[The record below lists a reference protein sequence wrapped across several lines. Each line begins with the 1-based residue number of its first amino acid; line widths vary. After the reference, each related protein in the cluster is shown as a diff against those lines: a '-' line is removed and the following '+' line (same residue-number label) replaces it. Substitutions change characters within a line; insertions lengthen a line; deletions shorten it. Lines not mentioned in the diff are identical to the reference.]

1 MDSFRSEGM
10 MSPEL
15 FPIGFSLGVATTATI
30 LAFLLAIP
38 LAKLRYH
45 HRGPA
50 WDLMDGL
57 LLLPLALP
65 PTVVGLVLISILG
78 TQSPV
83 GQAFRSV
90 GLQILFNWPAAIIA
104 ATTVSFP
111 LMYQTARSSFR
122 QIDPELLD
130 TAEIH
135 GVSSLQKV
143 WFLMIP
149 LAWPGIAAGLVLTFL
164 RALGEFGATLMIAG
178 NIPGKTQTAPVA
190 LFFAVEAGD
199 MSYAWFLTW
208 VILAASLLALLF
220 SGLTNRWKDR

>member
-1 MDSFRSEGM
+1 MPTD
-10 MSPEL
+10 L
-15 FPIGFSLGVATTATI
+15 FPIGFSLSVALSATTI
-30 LAFLLAIP
+30 AFLIAVP
-38 LAKLRYH
+38 LAKLRYY
-45 HRGPA
+45 HRGPG

-57 LLLPLALP
+57 LSLPLALP
-65 PTVVGLVLISILG
+65 PTVVGLVLITLLG
-78 TQSPV
+78 TQSPI
-83 GQAFRSV
+83 GQGFRDL

-104 ATTVSFP
+104 ATTVAFP
-111 LMYQTARSSFR
+111 IMYQTTRSAFR

-135 GVSSLQKV
+135 GVSSFQKV

-199 MSYAWFLTW
+199 LTYAW
-208 VILAASLLALLF
+208 LLAWIILGVSLVALLL
-220 SGLTNRWKDR
+220 SGMINRWKDR